1 IDALAREQLGPIW
14 ILSAPGQEESSERIA
29 RQALASCRVI
39 PPLSLRPLLAL
50 IASARAYLGND
61 GGVLHCAVG
70 LSTPT
75 VGIFGPTEREIW
87 FPHEEFGGARL
98 VQEEVPCR
106 PCHLHECDHLS
117 CLRELPVTRVVAALK
132 SLLQERE
139 SGFDARREGLVVHG

>member
-1 IDALAREQLGPIW
+1 MRSTREQLGPIW
-14 ILSAPGQEESSERIA
+14 ILSAPGQEAMSERIV
-29 RQALASCRVI
+29 RQALASCRVV
-39 PPLSLRPLLAL
+39 PPLPLRPLLAL

-87 FPHEEFGGARL
+87 FPHEEFGGLLL

-117 CLRELPVTRVVAALK
+117 CLRELPVTRVVAALQELFK
-132 SLLQERE
+132 SARAA
-139 SGFDARREGLVVHG
+139 SVSRREGLVVHG